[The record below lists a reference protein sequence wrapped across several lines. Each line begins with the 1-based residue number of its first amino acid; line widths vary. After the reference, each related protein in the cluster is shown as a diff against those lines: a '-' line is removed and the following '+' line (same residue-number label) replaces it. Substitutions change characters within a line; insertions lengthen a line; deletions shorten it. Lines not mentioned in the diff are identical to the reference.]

1 VDTKQK
7 RAIESFLR
15 VQAFLISHPA
25 PTPFDF
31 STGKSELDA
40 VIDELAAQ
48 SLVQAAGRRNSRQE
62 TQRLKRAIE
71 VLRLH
76 HLRPIVRIAR
86 ATMRNRTGIQ
96 AALRTPR
103 GNMPV
108 VKLLQE
114 SRAIRMVAE
123 QNSSVFLQ
131 KGRPQDFLA
140 QLDAAIAAVRTCFVT
155 RAEQLNAS
163 IAANDG
169 ITQEV
174 SRGRQ
179 AVAMLDSV
187 VSVAFENN
195 DAVLREWEITKR
207 AQALPGGPV
216 DDESADS
223 ALPTAA

>member
-1 VDTKQK
+1 MDTKQK

-15 VQAFLISHPA
+15 VQAFLVSHPA
-25 PTPFDF
+25 PAPFDF
-31 STGKSELDA
+31 SIGKAELDS

-76 HLRPIVRIAR
+76 HIRPIVRIAR
-86 ATMRNRTGIQ
+86 ATMRNKTGVQ
-96 AALRTPR
+96 AAMKTPR

-114 SRAIRMVAE
+114 ARAIRVVAE
-123 QNSSVFLQ
+123 QNAPVFLQ

-140 QLDAAIAAVRTCFVT
+140 QLDAAIAAVRQSFVART
-155 RAEQLNAS
+155 EQLNAS
-163 IAANDG
+163 VAANDG
-169 ITQEV
+169 ISQEV

-187 VSVAFENN
+187 VTVAFENN

-207 AQALPGGPV
+207 AQPLPMGP
-216 DDESADS
+216 DDEQDVEP
-223 ALPTAA
+223 LAAA

>member
-15 VQAFLISHPA
+15 VQAFLVSHPA
-25 PTPFDF
+25 PAPFDF
-31 STGKSELDA
+31 SIGKAEMDG

-48 SLVQAAGRRNSRQE
+48 ALVQAAGRRNSRQE

-76 HLRPIVRIAR
+76 HLRPIVRIAK
-86 ATMRNRTGIQ
+86 ASKRNKTGIQ

-103 GNMPV
+103 SNMPV

-114 SRAIRMVAE
+114 ARAIRTVAA
-123 QNSSVFLQ
+123 QNSELFLQ

-140 QLDAAIAAVRTCFVT
+140 QLDAAMNAVRTSFIT
-155 RAEQLNAS
+155 RSEQLNAS

-195 DAVLREWEITKR
+195 DAVLREWEVTKR
-207 AQALPGGPV
+207 VQALPGGTPAG
-216 DDESADS
+216 ESGDA
-223 ALPTAA
+223 ALPSAA

>member
-1 VDTKQK
+1 MDTKQK

-25 PTPFDF
+25 PAPFDF
-31 STGKSELDA
+31 SIGKAELDA

-48 SLVQAAGRRNSRQE
+48 ALVQAAGRRNSRLE

-71 VLRLH
+71 VLRIH

-86 ATMRNRTGIQ
+86 ASRRTRTGIQ

-103 GNMPV
+103 SNMPV

-114 SRAIRMVAE
+114 ARAIRVVAE
-123 QNSSVFLQ
+123 NNSQLFLE

-140 QLDAAIAAVRTCFVT
+140 QLDAAIAAVRSSFVT

-169 ITQEV
+169 ISQEV

-187 VSVAFENN
+187 VTVAFEHN
-195 DAVLREWEITKR
+195 DAVLREWEVTKR
-207 AQALPGGPV
+207 VQALPGGTPA
-216 DDESADS
+216 DESADS